1 MDYRLRTY
9 IIGNGFGSF
18 GMPLMD
24 MTLLWLLYEILKN
37 PILYIPI
44 ASARPI
50 AIILFSSI
58 SGYIS
63 DKLDRR
69 IILLVFGL
77 LNRIF
82 VIATLISII
91 FNQPILSIVF
101 FLIRTIGQVNTQLA
115 GSAAFLQIL
124 PKDYVQRGM
133 FFNRLVKESLT
144 IIGILIWPFVF
155 YNIGG
160 LVAVIGVVVSLI
172 GLLIQIRIDL
182 GGRGK
187 EIHFRDG
194 FIEYLKKKNIFFI
207 SIVTAITQGALSMV
221 YLYPAALIQIMH
233 GTTFQYTIVQIGFYG
248 SWLVGSWIM
257 MKYKSPVKIII
268 TSMFLNFLVFILLI
282 PFNPWLIAL
291 SVASVGLGDSI
302 HELLWIKIFRT
313 ASEKLLGSVYGVDE
327 FVTNLFRLGYDS
339 IAGYFYTVDFTIV
352 PIIGLLT
359 ITAVSISYAFSK
371 SWRIK
376 I

>member
-1 MDYRLRTY
+1 
-9 IIGNGFGSF
+9 
-18 GMPLMD
+18 
-24 MTLLWLLYEILKN
+24 
-37 PILYIPI
+37 
-44 ASARPI
+44 
-50 AIILFSSI
+50 
-58 SGYIS
+58 
-63 DKLDRR
+63 
-69 IILLVFGL
+69 
-77 LNRIF
+77 
-82 VIATLISII
+82 
-91 FNQPILSIVF
+91 
-101 FLIRTIGQVNTQLA
+101 
-115 GSAAFLQIL
+115 
-124 PKDYVQRGM
+124 
-133 FFNRLVKESLT
+133 
-144 IIGILIWPFVF
+144 
-155 YNIGG
+155 
-160 LVAVIGVVVSLI
+160 
-172 GLLIQIRIDL
+172 
-182 GGRGK
+182 
-187 EIHFRDG
+187 
-194 FIEYLKKKNIFFI
+194 
-207 SIVTAITQGALSMV
+207 MV

>member
-172 GLLIQIRIDL
+172 RSINSN
-182 GGRGK
+182 
-187 EIHFRDG
+187 
-194 FIEYLKKKNIFFI
+194 KNR
-207 SIVTAITQGALSMV
+207 S
-221 YLYPAALIQIMH
+221 
-233 GTTFQYTIVQIGFYG
+233 
-248 SWLVGSWIM
+248 
-257 MKYKSPVKIII
+257 
-268 TSMFLNFLVFILLI
+268 
-282 PFNPWLIAL
+282 
-291 SVASVGLGDSI
+291 
-302 HELLWIKIFRT
+302 R
-313 ASEKLLGSVYGVDE
+313 
-327 FVTNLFRLGYDS
+327 R
-339 IAGYFYTVDFTIV
+339 
-352 PIIGLLT
+352 
-359 ITAVSISYAFSK
+359 
-371 SWRIK
+371 
-376 I
+376 